1 MEENH
6 VRTVHADVFRAMKK
20 GDEHMQEI
28 FRNEPKTTEDDMGQS
43 VQTVG
48 TLQARA
54 VYVWCVCMCVYVC
67 VSKTT
72 KDDMGQSVQTVGTLQ
87 ARAVY
92 VWFVCMCVYV
102 CV

>member
-1 MEENH
+1 
-6 VRTVHADVFRAMKK
+6 
-20 GDEHMQEI
+20 
-28 FRNEPKTTEDDMGQS
+28 
-43 VQTVG
+43 
-48 TLQARA
+48 
-54 VYVWCVCMCVYVC
+54 VC